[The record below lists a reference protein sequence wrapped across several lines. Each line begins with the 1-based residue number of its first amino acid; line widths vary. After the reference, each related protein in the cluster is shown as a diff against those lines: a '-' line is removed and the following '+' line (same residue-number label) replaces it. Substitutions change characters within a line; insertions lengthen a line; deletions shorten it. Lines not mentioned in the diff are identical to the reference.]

1 MYQLEV
7 KRKDPSLSP
16 SILFRR
22 YREFDEMHSKL
33 LQCFPSEQLPPL
45 PGKIFI
51 PGKSHTR
58 QVLWVVECWG
68 YTQWVVEGWGYTQ
81 WVVECWGYTQWLVEG
96 WRYMQWL
103 VEGWGYTQWLVEG
116 WGYTQWLV
124 ECWGYT

>member
-1 MYQLEV
+1 MLTDFSIATQVYQLEV

-58 QVLWVVECWG
+58 QVGHGEKRHSCSATWESVSSSHLACSSSCG
-68 YTQWVVEGWGYTQ
+68 
-81 WVVECWGYTQWLVEG
+81 LD
-96 WRYMQWL
+96 
-103 VEGWGYTQWLVEG
+103 
-116 WGYTQWLV
+116 
-124 ECWGYT
+124 

>member
-1 MYQLEV
+1 MCVCVCGWVGRVLCVCVCVCVLMHSSITTQVYQLEV
-7 KRKDPSLSP
+7 KRKDPSLPP

-58 QVLWVVECWG
+58 QVGVECV
-68 YTQWVVEGWGYTQ
+68 YT
-81 WVVECWGYTQWLVEG
+81 
-96 WRYMQWL
+96 
-103 VEGWGYTQWLVEG
+103 
-116 WGYTQWLV
+116 
-124 ECWGYT
+124 

>member
-1 MYQLEV
+1 MCVCVCVYEWGREGGGECVLTDFSIATQVYQLEV

-58 QVLWVVECWG
+58 QVGHAVLRGKVSLVHTWHAALPVAWIRECYITLLG
-68 YTQWVVEGWGYTQ
+68 SGTLPY
-81 WVVECWGYTQWLVEG
+81 
-96 WRYMQWL
+96 
-103 VEGWGYTQWLVEG
+103 
-116 WGYTQWLV
+116 
-124 ECWGYT
+124 